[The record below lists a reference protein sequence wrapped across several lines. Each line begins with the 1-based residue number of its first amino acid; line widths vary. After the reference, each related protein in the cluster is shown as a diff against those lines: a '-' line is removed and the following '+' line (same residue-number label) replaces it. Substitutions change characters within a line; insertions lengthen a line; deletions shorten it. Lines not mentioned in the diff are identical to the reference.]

1 MPSYFEKQYGK
12 DSFEMVQVKDMES
25 KGCFEN
31 AVKGVFQ
38 ATTFSLI
45 AMSRSFVQL
54 NIRLT
59 AWQAAAE

>member
-38 ATTFSLI
+38 ATTFSLV

-54 NIRLT
+54 NI
-59 AWQAAAE
+59 